1 MINEIASGR
10 HPFAEKLKAAK
21 RPLIIVGAEML
32 SRKDGGAFLASL
44 QTFAH
49 QLKPEHKDW
58 RVWNVLQTNASQVAA
73 LDIGYQPGIDELL
86 AANPKVLFLLG
97 ADNGAINKEN
107 IPKDCFV
114 VYQGHHGDAGA
125 QLAHAILPAAAYTE
139 KQSTYVNTEGRSQQ
153 TLVAVTPPGL
163 AREDWKIVRALSE
176 VIGNS
181 LPYDNLD
188 ELRNRM
194 ENVAPHLTRYGR
206 LESNNFFAQAEQLVK
221 VLLPHIFINFK
232 ITNSFFQSQQ
242 TRFDGEINI
251 KQKSLKDFFMT
262 DSITRAS
269 PTMAKCVAAAIK
281 HQSVQV

>member
-1 MINEIASGR
+1 MHFIYQHLGNNVSVINDITSGR
-10 HPFAEKLKAAK
+10 HVFAEKLKAAK
-21 RPLIIVGAEML
+21 KPLIIVGAEML
-32 SRKDGGAFLASL
+32 SRKDGLAFMASL

-49 QLKPEHKDW
+49 QLKPANKNW

-73 LDIGYQPGIDELL
+73 LDIGYQPGVEETL
-86 AANPKVLFLLG
+86 AANPKVLFLVG
-97 ADNGAINKEN
+97 ADNEVINKEN
-107 IPKDCFV
+107 IPRDCFV
-114 VYQGHHGDAGA
+114 IYQGHHGDAGA

-176 VIGNS
+176 VVGSS

-206 LESNNFFAQAEQLVK
+206 LESNNFFTQAEQLIK
-221 VLLPHIFINFK
+221 VFIIYIIIYFVMF
-232 ITNSFFQSQQ
+232 I
-242 TRFDGEINI
+242 
-251 KQKSLKDFFMT
+251 
-262 DSITRAS
+262 
-269 PTMAKCVAAAIK
+269 
-281 HQSVQV
+281 